1 MAQGKRLHLSY
12 ERMVMLVDGCPAFKD
27 TANIKPDIM
36 HRVQSIS
43 YAFSYNSVRNT
54 EIGSTEYIK
63 HRTFNSA
70 TITNAS
76 DEMPI
81 VIASADHGLKTGDEV
96 SVSDV
101 SGNTAANGTFTI
113 TKVDDDNFSLNGS
126 KGNSAYI
133 SGGTWEASKSRIPI
147 ISQPTVS
154 LDFNYLLY
162 DATNERKIG
171 FNVGPQGFLN
181 YEGSVTPN
189 KLYSR
194 PNWNGSN
201 FDLVPDKGDLNFYIL
216 ADDTNARKDIVGNR
230 GFMLWSE
237 SKAYVIHNLVRY
249 QGRIFKCLVAH
260 TSSSTNTP
268 PTSDTDNINWKF
280 EYAASRDFEGMD
292 VLGFGNCYLSNY
304 SINIAVGSFINC
316 STSYLCSNLTYDIFD
331 SSKDLFCPAVDGNGE
346 RSDAIV
352 DIPFTEMR
360 DQFVENPN
368 DKEETLV
375 LRPGDIQVDLINN
388 KPLSDGGFHLM
399 DLSQKDTS
407 IESITF
413 NLPIQRKD
421 INGFG
426 SNYINDRKM
435 QFPIMCTAE
444 MTILTRNFEGLGDIS
459 RIFKDDVDCDIVASM
474 IVRKEIT
481 DTMPGPPDNQGSPT
495 LLKDHFTKSKY
506 IIQERIKIT
515 AKNAKLDN
523 ESHSFQVGGFA
534 KINVSFLFEV
544 TPEGG
549 FIVESSQ

>member
-1 MAQGKRLHLSY
+1 M
-12 ERMVMLVDGCPAFKD
+12 
-27 TANIKPDIM
+27 
-36 HRVQSIS
+36 
-43 YAFSYNSVRNT
+43 
-54 EIGSTEYIK
+54 
-63 HRTFNSA
+63 
-70 TITNAS
+70 
-76 DEMPI
+76 
-81 VIASADHGLKTGDEV
+81 
-96 SVSDV
+96 
-101 SGNTAANGTFTI
+101 
-113 TKVDDDNFSLNGS
+113 
-126 KGNSAYI
+126 
-133 SGGTWEASKSRIPI
+133 
-147 ISQPTVS
+147 
-154 LDFNYLLY
+154 
-162 DATNERKIG
+162 
-171 FNVGPQGFLN
+171 
-181 YEGSVTPN
+181 
-189 KLYSR
+189 
-194 PNWNGSN
+194 
-201 FDLVPDKGDLNFYIL
+201 
-216 ADDTNARKDIVGNR
+216 
-230 GFMLWSE
+230 
-237 SKAYVIHNLVRY
+237 
-249 QGRIFKCLVAH
+249 
-260 TSSSTNTP
+260 
-268 PTSDTDNINWKF
+268 
-280 EYAASRDFEGMD
+280 
-292 VLGFGNCYLSNY
+292 
-304 SINIAVGSFINC
+304 GSFINC